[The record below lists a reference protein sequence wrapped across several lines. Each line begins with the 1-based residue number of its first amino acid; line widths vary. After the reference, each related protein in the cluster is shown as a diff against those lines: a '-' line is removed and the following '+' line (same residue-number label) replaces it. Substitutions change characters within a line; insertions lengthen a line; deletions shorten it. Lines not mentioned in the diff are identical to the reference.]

1 MNTHVRISLCGA
13 IAVLALIASP
23 CAGAQSESS
32 PAGSVSVEKLVA
44 AVAKRTGKKFIIDPR
59 VRADVTVIGQDP
71 TSVDYATLLTI
82 LGVHGFVAV
91 EQGGYVKVIPDAN
104 ARQVA
109 VPLATGKES
118 YAEGEFV
125 NRIIAVKNAPAVQF
139 VPILRPLL
147 PQYAHLVAFPCKNA
161 LLIVDSYANVKR
173 IEQIVRALDTGEPY
187 TPPACEPQKPS
198 G

>member
-1 MNTHVRISLCGA
+1 MNTPVRISILGA

-23 CAGAQSESS
+23 CAGAQSEPS
-32 PAGSVSVEKLVA
+32 PSGAVPVEKLVT

-59 VRADVTVIGQDP
+59 VRAEVTVIGQDP
-71 TSVDYATLLTI
+71 TSVDYATLLMI
-82 LGVHGFVAV
+82 LSVHGFVAV

-104 ARQVA
+104 ARQVPL
-109 VPLATGKES
+109 PLATGKES

-125 NRIIAVKNAPAVQF
+125 NRVIAVKNAPAAQL

-187 TPPACEPQKPS
+187 TPPACEAEKPS

>member
-1 MNTHVRISLCGA
+1 MNTPVRISILGA

-32 PAGSVSVEKLVA
+32 PAGTVSVEKLVA

-59 VRADVTVIGQDP
+59 VRAEVTVIGQDP
-71 TSVDYATLLTI
+71 TSVDYATLLMI
-82 LGVHGFVAV
+82 LSVHGFVAV

-104 ARQVA
+104 ARQVPL
-109 VPLATGKES
+109 PLATGKES
-118 YAEGEFV
+118 YADGEFV
-125 NRIIAVKNAPAVQF
+125 NRVIAVKNAPATQL

-187 TPPACEPQKPS
+187 TPPACEAEKPS

>member
-1 MNTHVRISLCGA
+1 MRTNVRTLFFGA
-13 IAVLALIASP
+13 IAMLALVASP
-23 CAGAQSESS
+23 CAGAQSEASATS
-32 PAGSVSVEKLVA
+32 AVSVEKMVA

-71 TSVDYATLLTI
+71 MSVDYATLLTI

-104 ARQVA
+104 ARQVP
-109 VPLATGKES
+109 VPMMTGKES
-118 YAEGEFV
+118 FADGEFV
-125 NRIIAVKNAPAVQF
+125 NRVIAVKSASAAQL
-139 VPILRPLL
+139 VPVLRPLL

-173 IEQIVRALDTGEPY
+173 IEQIVRALDVGEPY
-187 TPPACEPQKPS
+187 TPPSCEPEKQS